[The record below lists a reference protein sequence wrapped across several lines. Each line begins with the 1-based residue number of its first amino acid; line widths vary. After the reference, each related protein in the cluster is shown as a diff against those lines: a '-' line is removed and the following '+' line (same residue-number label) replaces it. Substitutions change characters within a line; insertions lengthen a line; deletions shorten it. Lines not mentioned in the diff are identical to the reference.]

1 MGPLAHYVSALVKLV
16 FLHGRSQ
23 EDKDPLVLRQR
34 WVAAL
39 EQGVEKAG
47 LDLPIDERDIIFPY
61 YGDALRDITSEE
73 PKSLATVRIPLR
85 EHEDFACSVLQECLD
100 DIGITREVIAAETTP
115 TDTFPNRFSTQ
126 LSHEWVH
133 RGLSL
138 LDRYVPRASARSIEA
153 TAADVTEYLHNVEV
167 QGYIENGVA
176 QAFEHCAGEPT
187 VVVGHS
193 MGSIIAYR
201 ALSEGGVVDCPVK
214 ELITI
219 GSPLGMR
226 VIREAVAPI
235 EHPPNVGSWLNAY
248 DERDIIALNP
258 LNDTYFPVEPKI
270 KNYGGVENDSDNHH
284 KVRGYLSDRVVATSI
299 VKALRDE

>member
-1 MGPLAHYVSALVKLV
+1 MKLV

-39 EQGVEKAG
+39 NQGLAKAG
-47 LDLPIDERDIIFPY
+47 LELPIDERDIVFPY

-73 PKSLATVRIPLR
+73 PSSLATVRLPLR
-85 EHEDFACSVLQECLD
+85 EYEDFTCSVLQECLD
-100 DIGITREVIAAETTP
+100 EIGITQEVIAAESKP
-115 TDTFPNRFSTQ
+115 EETFSDRFSTS
-126 LSHEWVH
+126 LSNEWLH

-138 LDRYVPRASARSIEA
+138 LDRYVPQASARSIEA
-153 TAADVTEYLHNVEV
+153 TAADVTQYLKNPEV

-176 QAFEHCAGEPT
+176 QAFRDCGTEET

-201 ALSEGGVVDCPVK
+201 ALREGGVIECPVRA
-214 ELITI
+214 LITI

-226 VIREAVAPI
+226 VIREALSPI
-235 EHPPNVGSWLNAY
+235 GHPPNVDYWLNAY

-258 LNDTYFPVEPKI
+258 LNEKHFPVKPKI
-270 KNYGGVENDSDNHH
+270 KNYGGVENQSDNHH
-284 KVRGYLSDRVVATSI
+284 KIRGYLSDRVVATSI
-299 VKALRDE
+299 AKALRSE